1 VNGIWHRFRGLIIS
15 LFVLCLAGLVTADTP
30 DVKLWFDVGEKITYR
45 IYWGIIPVGESVAST
60 EWIEDEGRRMLAI
73 RFRTKTNKVLSSIY
87 PVDDLIE
94 SIVDPETFL
103 PVQFTKR
110 LSEGRYRCDEVTRFD
125 HKAGIARMTRK
136 GREKIKEYKIEP
148 DTRDIA
154 TFMYYMR
161 ATEMEP
167 DETLEYR
174 VMADEEI
181 YDVFVNTLKVEK
193 VKTVSGKRIKSL
205 KIEPVASFDG
215 LFVRSGK
222 MWMWISRGEPR
233 IMTKMVAKVPVA
245 SIKLILDKVH
255 EPEEVTGK

>member
-1 VNGIWHRFRGLIIS
+1 MNGKWHRFRVLIIG
-15 LFVLCLAGLVTADTP
+15 LFVFWQTVLVMADKP
-30 DVKLWFDVGEKITYR
+30 DIDLWFSVGEKITYR

-60 EWIEDEGRRMLAI
+60 EWVEADGRQMLAI

-94 SIVDPETFL
+94 SIVDPTTFL
-103 PVQFTKR
+103 PIQFTKR

-125 HKAGIARMTRK
+125 HKAGKATMTRK
-136 GREKIKEYKIEP
+136 GRERIKEYEIEP

-154 TFMYYMR
+154 SFMYYMR
-161 ATEMEP
+161 AKELEP
-167 DETLEYR
+167 GETREYR

-181 YDVFVNTLKVEK
+181 YDVFVNTLKIEK
-193 VKTVSGKRIKSL
+193 VKTVNGDRIESL
-205 KIEPVASFDG
+205 KMEPEASFDG

-222 MWMWISRGEPR
+222 MWMWVSRDDQR

-255 EPEEVTGK
+255 EPDVVE